1 MKNST
6 EKIKNISFS
15 SWPKY
20 SKKEVNKVKKIIE
33 TGKVNYWTGNY
44 CTLFEKKF
52 KLKFNLNYAI
62 SVANGS
68 VALDAAVNVL
78 KLSKRDEVL
87 VTSRSYVSTA
97 SCLQN
102 TPARI
107 RFIDIDLDTQNIDI
121 ECIKKN
127 INSKTKLIICTHL
140 AGWPCDVDKIKKI
153 IGKRKIY
160 IIEDCSQAHGAMIK
174 NKFVGSM
181 GDISVWSFCNDKI
194 ISTLGEGGMVSTNN
208 KKLFEKIWALKDIG
222 KNYRK
227 FNYKD
232 KNNYKFR
239 WLHDSIGTN
248 ARMTEIQAYAG
259 LYQLRN
265 LNKFIYLRKKNSEY
279 IFEQLKS
286 IPCLKFL
293 KTPTNTKNVYYRLNF
308 LFDESYN
315 SKKLSRD
322 IILKDMSKKINIR
335 EGSCP
340 EIYNEKYFKEN
351 FNFSCPNAKYVGKN
365 SLSLQVD
372 HTINN
377 KNLIK
382 MTNLLKKYLESKL

>member
-194 ISTLGEGGMVSTNN
+194 MSTLGEGGMISCKSSFLY
-208 KKLFEKIWALKDIG
+208 KKLWAYKDCG
-222 KNYRK
+222 KNI
-227 FNYKD
+227 D
-232 KNNYKFR
+232 KIKKKSKNRLFK
-239 WLHDSIGTN
+239 WLHDFDGTN
-248 ARMTEIQAYAG
+248 LRMTEIQAAVGIEQLKNLNLMVKKRFGNLKTLRKKINNPKIFIPEYPINIIHSG
-259 LYQLRN
+259 YRFYLYLKNPASR
-265 LNKFIYLRKKNSEY
+265 NKFIKYLNANS
-279 IFEQLKS
+279 IDANQ
-286 IPCLKFL
+286 
-293 KTPTNTKNVYYRLNF
+293 
-308 LFDESYN
+308 
-315 SKKLSRD
+315 
-322 IILKDMSKKINIR
+322 
-335 EGSCP
+335 GSCP
-340 EIYNEKYFKEN
+340 EIYKEKRFSVKNNFKILK
-351 FNFSCPNAKYVGKN
+351 NANKLGKICVSLPSHHLMSYKDLVYVAKI
-365 SLSLQVD
+365 
-372 HTINN
+372 INQF
-377 KNLIK
+377 
-382 MTNLLKKYLESKL
+382 